1 MKEKELTLNE
11 MFLKLGI
18 DCMTDRTES
27 AEDPNIR
34 FSTFDTC
41 SISGIKFL
49 NGEVHETRR
58 YKRLSD
64 TFEDAY
70 SVLKEWGYEEAKM
83 HVYKDQYRRKEDFLS
98 CYYSF
103 TSIYDIPSIKIDI
116 NKFHN
121 DLLHINVGY
130 SINDTTWY
138 DSNNVKNELIKIL
151 NDLVTKSNDINLKRE
166 IKLKNILS

>member
-34 FSTFDTC
+34 FSEFDTC
-41 SISGIKFL
+41 FISGIKFL
-49 NGEVHETRR
+49 NGEVHETKR

-64 TFEDAY
+64 IFQEAY
-70 SVLKEWGYEEAKM
+70 SVLKEWGYEED
-83 HVYKDQYRRKEDFLS
+83 KDQYRRKGDFLS

-103 TSIYDIPSIKIDI
+103 SSIYDIPSIKIDI

-121 DLLHINVGY
+121 DLLHIKAGY
-130 SINDTTWY
+130 SISDGPWY
-138 DSNNVKNELIKIL
+138 DSNNVKNELIVIL
-151 NDLVTKSNDINLKRE
+151 NDLVNKSDDINLKRE
-166 IKLKNILS
+166 IKLRNILS

>member
-49 NGEVHETRR
+49 NGEVHETKRF
-58 YKRLSD
+58 KRLSNI
-64 TFEDAY
+64 FEDAY
-70 SVLKEWGYEEAKM
+70 SVLKEWGYEED
-83 HVYKDQYRRKEDFLS
+83 KDQYRRNRDSFS

-103 TSIYDIPSIKIDI
+103 SSIYDIPSIKIDI

-121 DLLHINVGY
+121 DLLHIKVGY
-130 SINDTTWY
+130 SISDGVWY
-138 DSNNVKNELIKIL
+138 ESNNVKNELTKIL
-151 NDLVTKSNDINLKRE
+151 NDLVSKSDDINLKRE
-166 IKLKNILS
+166 IKLRNILK